1 MTPPAGTPR
10 RGEDLTLDIVD
21 LAFGGRGVGRVSG
34 FVVFVEGA
42 LAGERVRARIL
53 RVKAG
58 YAEAAT
64 TQVLS
69 ASPERTDPPCRHY
82 GACGGCD
89 LQHLSPAGQAEAKG
103 RQLKAMLQR
112 LAGLAD
118 PPVAPAVA
126 AGDPTGYRFRMDFD
140 WATGPDGGPILG
152 LHRAGRP
159 AEILPL
165 DRCLLMPDEANR
177 IRDCAADRSR
187 RLGLSAWDAR
197 RRRGLLRRLGLQMAR
212 GTNEV
217 LITLETGRGDPPALG
232 ELGRDLARSFPR
244 VVGVVRRE
252 FDRFDRPAGESILV
266 GRDHLFEQVEE
277 DRLKVPAGAFFQPN
291 ATGAVRLRQE
301 AMAAL
306 EAGAHDSVLELYCG
320 VGFFTLPV
328 ARRSRQVT
336 AIDVSREAVAAARDN
351 AARAGLGNT
360 RFLCRDV
367 EDALPDLLREGGPD
381 AVLLDPPRTGLPGAA
396 ARAIAAAAVARVVYV
411 SCDPSTLARDIRIL
425 GEGGLRLRSVTPL
438 DLFPQTHH
446 LECVASLERAPDT
459 GTGS

>member
-1 MTPPAGTPR
+1 MTPHAGAPR
-10 RGEDLTLDIVD
+10 RGEELTLDIVD

-42 LAGERVRARIL
+42 LPDEKVRARVL

-58 YAEAAT
+58 YAEAVA

-69 ASPERTDPPCRHY
+69 RSSGRMDPPCRHY
-82 GACGGCD
+82 GTCGGCD

-103 RQLKAMLQR
+103 RQLKAMLAR

-118 PPVAPAVA
+118 PPVALPIVA
-126 AGDPTGYRFRMDFD
+126 GLATAYRFRMDFD
-140 WATGPDGGPILG
+140 WATGPDGGPVLG

-159 AEILPL
+159 EEIVPL
-165 DRCLLMPDEANR
+165 DRCLLMPDEANG
-177 IRDCAADRSR
+177 IRRLAAERSR
-187 RLGLSAWDAR
+187 RLGLSAWDRR
-197 RRRGLLRRLGLQMAR
+197 RRRGLLRRLGLQMAQ
-212 GTNEV
+212 GTTEV

-232 ELGRDLARSFPR
+232 ELARDLVAAYPR

-252 FDRFDRPAGESILV
+252 FDRLDRPAGESILA
-266 GRDHLFEQVEE
+266 GRDHLFEVVEG

-291 ATGAVRLRQE
+291 APGAARLRQE
-301 AMAAL
+301 ALSAL
-306 EAGAHDSVLELYCG
+306 DAGAHESILELYCG

-328 ARRSRQVT
+328 ARRARQVT
-336 AIDVSREAVAAARDN
+336 GLDVSREAVAAARDN

-367 EDALPDLLREGGPD
+367 EESLPDLLRETGPD
-381 AVLLDPPRTGLPGAA
+381 ALLLDPPRAGLPRAA
-396 ARAIAAAAVARVVYV
+396 ARSIAAAQVARVVYV
-411 SCDPSTLARDIRIL
+411 SCDPATLARDIRLL
-425 GEGGLRLRSVTPL
+425 GEGGLKLRSVTPL

-446 LECVASLERAPDT
+446 LECVARLER
-459 GTGS
+459 G